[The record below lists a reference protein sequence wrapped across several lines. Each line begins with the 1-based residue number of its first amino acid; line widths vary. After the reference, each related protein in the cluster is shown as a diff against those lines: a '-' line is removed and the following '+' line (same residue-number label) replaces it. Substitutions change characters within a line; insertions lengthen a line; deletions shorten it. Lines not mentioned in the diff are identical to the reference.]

1 MSVLD
6 NERRDTPRQGVI
18 DCRVNRSDST
28 DKGWQRRM
36 TASVRGDRERLRRP
50 AMRSVETGRRPR
62 VSRFQIRFSEGD
74 AEYAAG
80 KEEEN
85 QGEETFGQEETVLR
99 NSLSEWQ
106 IIP

>member
-1 MSVLD
+1 MPS
-6 NERRDTPRQGVI
+6 ESFRQYRQGVAEEN
-18 DCRVNRSDST
+18 DSLGPGRSG
-28 DKGWQRRM
+28 K
-36 TASVRGDRERLRRP
+36 TASP

-74 AEYAAG
+74 AEYEAG

-99 NSLSEWQ
+99 NSLSERQ
-106 IIP
+106 IIS